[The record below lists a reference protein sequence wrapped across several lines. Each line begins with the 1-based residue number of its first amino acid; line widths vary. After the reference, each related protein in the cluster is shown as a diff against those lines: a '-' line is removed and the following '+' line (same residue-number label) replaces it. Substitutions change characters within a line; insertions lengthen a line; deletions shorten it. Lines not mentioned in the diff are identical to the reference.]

1 MIRNK
6 KKPRDSYMADINVT
20 PFVDVLLVLL
30 IMLMIVAATPLS
42 KINVKLPEG
51 KNNSK
56 IAQIKENKLVIAI
69 RKDKT
74 LYFADKKTNIAEILK
89 NLSLYKNKKEVI
101 YINADKG
108 LEYGFVMDVINNIKT
123 SDFRNISL
131 VTYQ

>member
-6 KKPRDSYMADINVT
+6 KKPKDGYIADINVT

-56 IAQIKENKLVIAI
+56 IAQIKKNKLVISI
-69 RKDKT
+69 KKDKT

-89 NLSLYKNKKEVI
+89 NLSLHKDKKEVI

-108 LEYGFVMDVINNIKT
+108 LEYGFVMDVVNNIKT